1 MSDFFHET
9 IQILTLQCRPFSVL
23 TIAFDSSDNNFIQLY
38 RDQIRKHNKDIQTN
52 MYANCGFDL
61 FTPRGVC
68 FQPTSVTMV
77 NFNVKCE
84 MKDSNG
90 VPSAFYMYPRSS
102 ISKTPLMLANSVGI
116 IDAGYR
122 GNLLGAFRSFSSQTY
137 FVDEYTRHLQI
148 TNPTL
153 APIVVQIVNAN
164 ELSSTERGSGGF
176 GSTGA

>member
-1 MSDFFHET
+1 
-9 IQILTLQCRPFSVL
+9 
-23 TIAFDSSDNNFIQLY
+23 
-38 RDQIRKHNKDIQTN
+38 
-52 MYANCGFDL
+52 
-61 FTPRGVC
+61 
-68 FQPTSVTMV
+68 
-77 NFNVKCE
+77 

-153 APIVVQIVNAN
+153 TPIVVQIVTAN